1 MGFFDA
7 HPEFFLS
14 STTGATPN
22 RLNRRYEA
30 IIDWNRLALRGARV
44 LDIASHDG
52 RWSFAAL
59 DAGAAYVLGVEARS
73 RLTECARRNLAPYD
87 SRSWDVITGDIWDAL
102 PQLSPGGFDVVLCL
116 GFFYHTTEHMRLLG
130 EIKRLKPRWL
140 VIDGLISP
148 LPGSVIELRK
158 ERTSEEAATTDT
170 FATGLET
177 ALVGVP
183 SREALEEMLG
193 SFHLDFEYFDWHSR
207 GITDWTDIK
216 DYESR
221 TRVTVRCHNLM

>member
-73 RLTECARRNLAPYD
+73 RLTEWAKRNLAPCE
-87 SRSWDVITGDIWDAL
+87 SGRWDIITGDVWQAL
-102 PQLSPGGFDVVLCL
+102 PQLSPRRFDVVLCL

-130 EIKRLKPRWL
+130 EIKRLMPRWL
-140 VIDGLISP
+140 VIDGLISS
-148 LPGSVIELRK
+148 LPGRVIELRE
-158 ERTSEEAATTDT
+158 ERTSDEAASTDT
-170 FATGLET
+170 FATGQDST
-177 ALVGVP
+177 LVGVP
-183 SREALEEMLG
+183 TREALEEMLRA
-193 SFHLDFEYFDWHSR
+193 FRFDFEYFDWQSR
-207 GITDWTDIK
+207 GITNWKDIE
-216 DYESR
+216 DYERR
-221 TRVTVRCHNLM
+221 TRVTLRCRNPI